1 MSGLKRG
8 VKRVWEKMPFAA
20 SLEWQF
26 FRRTRMRSLDRY
38 ESLRKLLA
46 EWTAQTP
53 VLDGKAGKKVFLF
66 SMIYIWNQYVSSLG
80 LTLSGMGHAVTFA
93 YLPYGDW
100 FSETNQFRSEL
111 QNHYYRAVLQPLTS
125 RMRLIP
131 LLGMPG
137 SALPLALL
145 QQIEELSGRDF
156 QYTRQVEE
164 VDMADP
170 LYQLRLGR
178 NRTAAEIFLHLLQK
192 DRPDVVVVPNGLILE
207 FGALFEVARFLEI
220 PVVTYEF
227 GEQRDRIW
235 IAQDKPVMF
244 QDTREMW
251 ERYKDQPFLRQERDK
266 IEELFASRQNASLWQ
281 QFSRQWQEVPTEGV
295 QAVKEKVGLDDR
307 PVVLMAA
314 NVIGDSLTLGRQ
326 VFSANMT
333 EWIQRTLEYFSDKP
347 EFQFV
352 LRIHPGERYTDG
364 PSVEELVRQKFMSIP
379 DHFFIISAQDSINT
393 YDLVAVADLGLTYT
407 TTVGMEMAM
416 SGLPVIVSGNTHYR
430 GKGFTLDPDSWESY
444 FSLIDSVIESPGSY
458 RLDEERHT
466 LAWHYAYRFF
476 FDYPF
481 PSPWHLRGI
490 REMMAAE
497 GIADVLSSEGMA
509 KYGEMYNY
517 LISAGGLEAPQPR
530 EGTEIGKDT

>member
-1 MSGLKRG
+1 MSTLKRRI
-8 VKRVWEKMPFAA
+8 KRVWEGLPLAA
-20 SLEWQF
+20 DLEWQLY
-26 FRRTRMRSLDRY
+26 RRHRMHSIERY
-38 ESLRKLLA
+38 EGLRTVLA

-53 VLDGKAGKKVFLF
+53 TGGKGGKKVFLF
-66 SMIYIWNQYVSSLG
+66 SMIYLWIQYVSSLG
-80 LTLSGMGHAVTFA
+80 LTLSGMGHEVTFS

-100 FSETNQFRSEL
+100 FSETNRFRNQL
-111 QNHYYRAVLQPLTS
+111 QNHYFRAMLQPLAS
-125 RMRLIP
+125 RMRLLP
-131 LLGMPG
+131 MLGMSG
-137 SALPLALL
+137 NTLPPALL
-145 QQIEELSGRDF
+145 QQIEDLSYRDL

-164 VDMADP
+164 VDKTDP
-170 LYQLRLGR
+170 LYQLRLQR
-178 NRTAAEIFLHLLQK
+178 NRTAAEIFLGLLQK
-192 DRPDVVVVPNGLILE
+192 DRPDVVVVPNGMILE
-207 FGALFEVARFLEI
+207 FGALFQVARFLEI
-220 PVVTYEF
+220 PVVSFEF

-235 IAQDKPVMF
+235 IAQDKSVMY

-251 ERYKDQPFLRQERDK
+251 ERYKDQPFTRKERDR

-281 QFSRQWQEVPTEGV
+281 QFSRQWQEVPTEGI

-314 NVIGDSLTLGRQ
+314 NVIGDSLTLKRQ

-347 EFQFV
+347 QIQFV

-364 PSVEELVRQKFMSIP
+364 PSVEDIVRQKFTSLP
-379 DHFFIISAQDSINT
+379 DHLHIISAQDPINT

-430 GKGFTLDPDSWESY
+430 GKGFTLDPDSWDTY
-444 FSLIDSVIESPGSY
+444 FSLLDSVIESPGSY
-458 RLDEERHT
+458 RLEEAQQT

-476 FDYPF
+476 FNYPF

-490 REMMAAE
+490 REMMTTE
-497 GIADVLSSEGMA
+497 GIADVLSPEGLA

-517 LISAGGLEAPQPR
+517 LIFDGGPDDPQPR
-530 EGTEIGKDT
+530 QGRKIGK

>member
-1 MSGLKRG
+1 MKRGLKRG
-8 VKRVWEKMPFAA
+8 VKRVWERMPLAA
-20 SLEWQF
+20 DLEWQF
-26 FRRTRMRSLDRY
+26 LRRHSMRRLERY
-38 ESLRKLLA
+38 EGLRTLLA
-46 EWTAQTP
+46 EWASQTP
-53 VLDGKAGKKVFLF
+53 TGSKGGKKVFLF
-66 SMIYIWNQYVSSLG
+66 SMIYIWIQYVSSLG
-80 LTLSGMGHAVTFA
+80 LTLSGMGHEVTFS

-100 FSETNQFRSEL
+100 FSEANQFRSKL
-111 QNHYYRAVLQPLTS
+111 QNHYFRAVLQPLAS
-125 RMRLIP
+125 RMRLLP
-131 LLGMPG
+131 LLGMSG
-137 SALPLALL
+137 STLPPALL
-145 QQIEELSGRDF
+145 QQVENLSSRDF

-164 VDMADP
+164 VDKSDP
-170 LYQLRLGR
+170 LFQLRMER
-178 NRTAAEIFLHLLQK
+178 NRVAAEIFLGLLQK

-220 PVVTYEF
+220 PVVSYEF

-235 IAQDKPVMF
+235 ISQDKPVMF

-251 ERYKDQPFLRQERDK
+251 ERYKDQPFTREERDK

-281 QFSRQWQEVPTEGV
+281 QFSRQWQEVPAEGI
-295 QAVKEKVGLDDR
+295 QAVKEKVGLDNR
-307 PVVLMAA
+307 AVVLMAA

-347 EFQFV
+347 QLQFV

-364 PSVEELVRQKFMSIP
+364 PSVEDIVRQKFTSIP
-379 DHFFIISAQDSINT
+379 DHFHIISAQDPINT

-430 GKGFTLDPDSWESY
+430 GKGFTLDPDSWDAY
-444 FSLIDSVIESPGSY
+444 FSLIDSVIGSPGSY
-458 RLDEERHT
+458 CLDEATHT

-476 FDYPF
+476 FNYPF

-490 REMMAAE
+490 REMMTGE
-497 GIADVLSSEGMA
+497 GIADVLSPEGLV
-509 KYGEMYNY
+509 KYGEMFNT
-517 LISAGGLEAPQPR
+517 LISGGGQDIPQPPQAR
-530 EGTEIGKDT
+530 EIGKQN